1 MQKIINKKQN
11 SININYKIQI
21 YIMSLSA
28 PQTNF
33 RYSLH
38 NVENYKTSMQY
49 STSEILN
56 KYNLLITEYLNFIIE
71 SINAKNNAY
80 KKFVILRGL
89 KTITHV
95 FNIILYYTKNLDV
108 AYYHSQKS
116 FYFYIEFIGQI
127 SEDQHTFLQLN
138 SRDAMMF
145 VYKKT
150 IYEINNEI
158 KKQLVY
164 PTADVSVKLDTLN
177 MNITILTKIIS
188 YMVNGFDFLKENKKD
203 SFKLFIKKIEKIG
216 EKLNNEKINND
227 AHHTIYK
234 FTDTICNNDTDNI
247 LEYSTSVPYSGSAT
261 TPFYAMAPLHLLE
274 KHLDIIELFIKKY
287 CKGKMNSVADAK
299 INNNLIDLHFTLH
312 LEDSSD
318 KFISWIFT

>member
-1 MQKIINKKQN
+1 M
-11 SININYKIQI
+11 
-21 YIMSLSA
+21 
-28 PQTNF
+28 
-33 RYSLH
+33 
-38 NVENYKTSMQY
+38 
-49 STSEILN
+49 
-56 KYNLLITEYLNFIIE
+56 
-71 SINAKNNAY
+71 
-80 KKFVILRGL
+80 
-89 KTITHV
+89 
-95 FNIILYYTKNLDV
+95 YYTKNLDV

-164 PTADVSVKLDTLN
+164 PNADISAKLDILN
-177 MNITILTKIIS
+177 INITILTKIIS

-203 SFKLFIKKIEKIG
+203 TFKLFIKKIEKIC

-227 AHHTIYK
+227 AYHTIYK
-234 FTDTICNNDTDNI
+234 FTDTICNNDRYNA
-247 LEYSTSVPYSGSAT
+247 LYSTSVPYSGSAT
-261 TPFYAMAPLHLLE
+261 PSTSYTEYNQKTSACKQASVFLQTTPCYAMAPLHLLE

-287 CKGKMNSVADAK
+287 SKSKMNSVADAK

-312 LEDSSD
+312 LEDCTD

>member
-1 MQKIINKKQN
+1 
-11 SININYKIQI
+11 
-21 YIMSLSA
+21 MSLSA

-71 SINAKNNAY
+71 SINVKNNAY
-80 KKFVILRGL
+80 NKFVILRGL

-164 PTADVSVKLDTLN
+164 PTADVSAKLDTLN

-227 AHHTIYK
+227 AYHTIYK
-234 FTDTICNNDTDNI
+234 FTDTICNNDSDNNHSTMLHMTTD
-247 LEYSTSVPYSGSAT
+247 YSQETSACKQAYVS
-261 TPFYAMAPLHLLE
+261 LHALE

-287 CKGKMNSVADAK
+287 SKSKMNSIADAK

-312 LEDSSD
+312 LEDCTD

>member
-1 MQKIINKKQN
+1 
-11 SININYKIQI
+11 
-21 YIMSLSA
+21 
-28 PQTNF
+28 
-33 RYSLH
+33 
-38 NVENYKTSMQY
+38 MQY

-56 KYNLLITEYLNFIIE
+56 KYNLLIIEYLNFIIE
-71 SINAKNNAY
+71 SINVKNNAY
-80 KKFVILRGL
+80 NKFVILRGL

-158 KKQLVY
+158 KKQIVH
-164 PTADVSVKLDTLN
+164 PTADMSVKLDTLN
-177 MNITILTKIIS
+177 MNIIILTKIIS

-203 SFKLFIKKIEKIG
+203 TFKIFIKKIEKIC

-227 AHHTIYK
+227 AYHTIYK
-234 FTDTICNNDTDNI
+234 FTNTICNNGVDNI
-247 LEYSTSVPYSGSAT
+247 
-261 TPFYAMAPLHLLE
+261 LE

-287 CKGKMNSVADAK
+287 SKSKMNSVADAK

-312 LEDSSD
+312 LEDCPD
-318 KFISWIFT
+318 KFIGWIFT

>member
-1 MQKIINKKQN
+1 
-11 SININYKIQI
+11 
-21 YIMSLSA
+21 MSLST

-38 NVENYKTSMQY
+38 NTENYKTSMQY
-49 STSEILN
+49 SASEILN
-56 KYNLLITEYLNFIIE
+56 KYSLLIIEYLNFIIE
-71 SINAKNNAY
+71 SINVKNNTY
-80 KKFVILRGL
+80 NKFVILRGL

-158 KKQLVY
+158 KKQIVY
-164 PTADVSVKLDTLN
+164 PTADMSVKLDTLN
-177 MNITILTKIIS
+177 MNITILTKIIG

-203 SFKLFIKKIEKIG
+203 TFKLFIKKIEKIC
-216 EKLNNEKINND
+216 EKLNNEKINHD
-227 AHHTIYK
+227 AYHTIYK
-234 FTDTICNNDTDNI
+234 FTDTICNNDRYNA

-261 TPFYAMAPLHLLE
+261 TPCYAMAPLNLLE

-287 CKGKMNSVADAK
+287 SKSKMNSVADAK

-312 LEDSSD
+312 LEDCTD

>member
-1 MQKIINKKQN
+1 M
-11 SININYKIQI
+11 STTPINIETNYSLYNTDNYK
-21 YIMSLSA
+21 
-28 PQTNF
+28 
-33 RYSLH
+33 
-38 NVENYKTSMQY
+38 KTLDV
-49 STSEILN
+49 TTCVILN
-56 KYNLLITEYLNFIIE
+56 KYKDYIFEFFNIILDNIKVKNNSYYKFIIT
-71 SINAKNNAY
+71 
-80 KKFVILRGL
+80 RGL
-89 KTITHV
+89 ETITNV
-95 FNIILYYTKNLDV
+95 FTTILYYTKNIDLTCF
-108 AYYHSQKS
+108 HCQKAV
-116 FYFYIEFIGQI
+116 YFYVEFVSQI
-127 SEDQHTFLQLN
+127 SEEQNMFLQLS
-138 SRDAMMF
+138 SRDATSY

-164 PTADVSVKLDTLN
+164 PTADVSAKLDTLN

-227 AHHTIYK
+227 AYHTIYK
-234 FTDTICNNDTDNI
+234 FTDTICNNDTYNI

-287 CKGKMNSVADAK
+287 CKGKMNSVVDAK

>member
-1 MQKIINKKQN
+1 
-11 SININYKIQI
+11 
-21 YIMSLSA
+21 MSLST

-38 NVENYKTSMQY
+38 NTENYKTSMQY
-49 STSEILN
+49 SASEILN
-56 KYNLLITEYLNFIIE
+56 KYNLLIIEYLNFIIE
-71 SINAKNNAY
+71 SINVKNNAY
-80 KKFVILRGL
+80 NKFVILRGL

-164 PTADVSVKLDTLN
+164 PTADVSAKLDTLN

-203 SFKLFIKKIEKIG
+203 TFKLFIKKIEKIC
-216 EKLNNEKINND
+216 EKLNNDKINND
-227 AHHTIYK
+227 AYHTIYK
-234 FTDTICNNDTDNI
+234 LTDSICNNGVDNI

-287 CKGKMNSVADAK
+287 SKSKMNSVIDAK

-312 LEDSSD
+312 LEDCPD
-318 KFISWIFT
+318 KFIGWIFT